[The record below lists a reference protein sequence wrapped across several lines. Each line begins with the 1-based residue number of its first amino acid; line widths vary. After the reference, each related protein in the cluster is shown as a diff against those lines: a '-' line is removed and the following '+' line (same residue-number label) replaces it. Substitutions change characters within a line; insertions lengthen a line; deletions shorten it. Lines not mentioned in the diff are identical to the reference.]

1 MVNRN
6 ASIFFFFL
14 AELKIDRDHQPSL
27 IECSFISV
35 NCEVKDCK
43 EQVSKIFSN
52 VGNGK
57 NYV

>member
-1 MVNRN
+1 MLQY
-6 ASIFFFFL
+6 FFFL

-57 NYV
+57 NYM